1 MRIWTRKTKKRTPKT
16 RTRTATIGSSWT
28 LSVSLIF
35 LWGVFSNP
43 VLSAAKKEKSKNGVA
58 PYALIAGTVYRP
70 PGFALPGVEVVVSP
84 EQPEVNGT
92 KLKKAQAVTD
102 VRGEWAIRVPPVP
115 AKWQVNVKIDGY
127 RPEQRSVS
135 VEGEQ
140 RVDLSITLEPAHP
153 TKEVR

>member
-1 MRIWTRKTKKRTPKT
+1 MRTWKRTTKKRTTKT
-16 RTRTATIGSSWT
+16 RTKIATIGSSWA
-28 LSVSLIF
+28 LPAILIF
-35 LWGVFSNP
+35 LCAVFSNP
-43 VLSAAKKEKSKNGVA
+43 VLSAAKKERSKNAVA

-70 PGFALPGVEVVVSP
+70 PGFALPRAEVVISP

-102 VRGEWAIRVPPVP
+102 ARGEWAIRVPPVP
-115 AKWQVNVKIDGY
+115 AKWQVNVNIDGY
-127 RPEQRSVS
+127 LPEQRSVS

-140 RVDLSITLEPAHP
+140 RVDLSITLETARP

>member
-1 MRIWTRKTKKRTPKT
+1 VLPFC
-16 RTRTATIGSSWT
+16 
-28 LSVSLIF
+28 LIV
-35 LWGVFSNP
+35 LCGVFSNP
-43 VLSAAKKEKSKNGVA
+43 ALSAAKKEKSKNASA

-70 PGFALPGVEVVVSP
+70 PGFALPGAEVVVSP
-84 EQPEVNGT
+84 EQPEVNGA
-92 KLKKAQAVTD
+92 KLKKAEAVTD
-102 VRGEWAIRVPPVP
+102 ARGEWAIRVPPVP

-140 RVDLSITLEPAHP
+140 RVDLSITLEPARP